1 MNAKEVTT
9 ATFEAEVLKATKP
22 TIVDFRAE
30 WCGPCN
36 MLGPE
41 LDAIAQARQDLAV
54 VQVDVDKSTDLAAQF
69 GITSIPA
76 VLLFKDGQLAGR
88 TVGFMPG
95 AQLLSEL
102 GL

>member
-1 MNAKEVTT
+1 MNAKEVTE
-9 ATFEAEVLKATKP
+9 ATFEADVVKSAKPVL
-22 TIVDFRAE
+22 VDFRAE

-36 MLGPE
+36 LLGPE
-41 LDAIAQARQDLAV
+41 LDAIAQERQDLAV
-54 VQVDVDKSTDLAAQF
+54 VQVDVDKSPALAARF

-76 VLLFKDGQLAGR
+76 VLLFKGGQPAER

-95 AQLLSEL
+95 AQLLKEL

>member
-1 MNAKEVTT
+1 MNAKEVTE
-9 ATFEAEVLKATKP
+9 ATFEAEVLNNAKP
-22 TIVDFRAE
+22 TLVDFRAE

-41 LDAIAQARQDLAV
+41 LDAIAQSRQDLAV
-54 VQVDVDKSTDLAAQF
+54 VQVDVDKSPALAARF
-69 GITSIPA
+69 GINSIPA
-76 VLLFKDGQLAGR
+76 VLLFKGGQLAGR

-95 AQLLSEL
+95 ARLLSEL

>member
-9 ATFEAEVLKATKP
+9 ATFEAEVLKAEKP

-41 LDAIAQARQDLAV
+41 LDAIAQARGDLAV
-54 VQVDVDKSTDLAAQF
+54 VQVDVDKSPDLAARF
-69 GITSIPA
+69 GIASIPA
-76 VLLFKDGQLAGR
+76 VLLFKGGELAGR

-95 AQLLSEL
+95 AQLLKEL